1 MNDLTKREELNYIKR
16 VINPSDKDQNDAGS
30 DSRTV
35 AQIVWGVALVLAG
48 AGVFYRIPQVMPK
61 IEKIEWFS
69 SNLFF
74 VRFCFYLL
82 GILLVAG
89 GSKKIYHY
97 YRKLKTQD

>member
-1 MNDLTKREELNYIKR
+1 MNYTNQVNTPPDKY
-16 VINPSDKDQNDAGS
+16 PSDARDRRK
-30 DSRTV
+30 TV
-35 AQIVWGVALVLAG
+35 TQIIWGVALVLAG
-48 AGVFYRIPQVMPK
+48 AGVFFRIPQVMPK

-69 SNLFF
+69 SSLFF

-89 GSKKIYHY
+89 GSKKIYHH